1 MAQNFP
7 SSSSVALNR
16 TRHAEPRNTGIGV
29 VGDKPWGSHFFL
41 FYETKADLLD
51 TLVPYF
57 KAGLDNNEFC
67 AWVVSEPLTKEEA
80 TNALSGAIPQFHRH
94 LTNGNIEIL
103 PSRDFYLNGG
113 PLQRERV
120 SRNLFNK
127 LDHVLRSGYDG
138 MRGNGNLSWLQRKD
152 WDAFCDYERDL
163 NRTIVNQ
170 KMMML
175 CAYPLAGRTATEILD
190 VTRTHQ
196 FAIARR
202 NGNWEAVET
211 SQMKEAK
218 AVIKKLNDELKQR
231 SAELEEEE
239 EISRALNCKLLRAQD
254 EERRRLALELH
265 DSAGQLLAA
274 LKWKMVPLTEDIARQ
289 DSELAKRAGDCLNL
303 LDELWKELRT
313 VSYLL
318 HPPLLHE
325 AGLSFALR
333 WYLEG
338 LAERSGLCVNLE
350 LDLHLARPSP
360 DVETAIFRIVQEALT
375 NIHRHAKTKIATV
388 RITGGPENIRVEIK
402 DKGRGIAQFN
412 SLDDPTFKMGVGIQ
426 GMRERVRLLNG
437 SFEMKS
443 GNAGTTIIA
452 VLPTQ
457 YISKPTIGS

>member
-1 MAQNFP
+1 MAQNLP
-7 SSSSVALNR
+7 SSSSIVLNR

-94 LTNGNIEIL
+94 LANGNIEIL
-103 PSRDFYLNGG
+103 PSRDFYLDGG
-113 PLQRERV
+113 SLQRERV

-127 LDHVLRSGYDG
+127 LDHALRSGYDG
-138 MRGNGNLSWLQRKD
+138 MRGNENLSWLQRKD
-152 WDAFCDYERDL
+152 WDEFCDYERDL

-196 FAIARR
+196 FAIVRR
-202 NGNWEAVET
+202 NSNWEAVET

-218 AVIKKLNDELKQR
+218 VVIKKLNDELKQR

-289 DSELAKRAGDCLNL
+289 DSELAKRSGDCLNL

-338 LAERSGLCVNLE
+338 LAERSDLGVDLD

-360 DVETAIFRIVQEALT
+360 EIETTIFRIVQEALT
-375 NIHRHAKTKIATV
+375 NIHRHAKTKIARV
-388 RITGGPENIRVEIK
+388 RINGDSENIRVEIE
-402 DKGRGIAQFN
+402 DEGRGIAQFR
-412 SLDDPTFKMGVGIQ
+412 SLDDPTFKMGIGIQ

-437 SFEMKS
+437 TFELRS
-443 GNAGTTIIA
+443 GNTGTTIIV
-452 VLPTQ
+452 VLPAQ
-457 YISKPTIGS
+457 YISEPGNES